1 MDLNVEYFDGGD
13 KEALDVILRGSS
25 QGMETSESVQ
35 KIFKAAKDLGRS
47 VAMFNSPFIDRGEK
61 HREDQSRDEEIET
74 LKSILDKCE
83 SGEYKKIRLIG
94 KSLGGIV
101 AAEYLT
107 GLSKK
112 DQEKYEL
119 VILGFIP
126 GATKVNNIV
135 SKIIIFQGEKDR
147 YGDAEAVRKEV
158 GAVTENIT
166 IYGISG
172 ADCSFNDPVTG
183 EAKYFDKVLELLFIN
198 QKLEK
203 ELPQKGRKRVVRIE
217 PVIQKFNYD
226 CGGAAVSNLL
236 LMLGK
241 GDVLKTE
248 LYQRLEV
255 DPVNGTRIKNIKKLL
270 DEEGVEYFEA
280 SGAGITELEA
290 VLAVGYVCLVCYQ
303 AWGTEDE
310 MDTLESGHYS
320 VVFDVDETNVWF
332 IDPSVLKE
340 DEVGEGIGVIFRSRE
355 DFDKRWRDKGV
366 EGEIYDHWMLAVKV
380 PY

>member
-1 MDLNVEYFDGGD
+1 MSLNFEYFDSGSREG
-13 KEALDVILRGSS
+13 LDVILHGSS
-25 QGMETSESVQ
+25 KGIETSESIQ
-35 KIFKAAKDLGRS
+35 KIFKTAKDLGRS
-47 VAMFNSPFIDRGEK
+47 VAMFNFPFIERNEK
-61 HREDQSRDEEIET
+61 RKEGVGFDEEIAT
-74 LKSILDKCE
+74 LKEVLKKCNA
-83 SGEYKKIRLIG
+83 SGYKKIRLIG

-101 AAEYLT
+101 AAEYLN
-107 GLSKK
+107 GLGER
-112 DQEKYEL
+112 DQEKYKL
-119 VILGFIP
+119 VILGYIP
-126 GATKVNNIV
+126 GATKVNGLV
-135 SKIIIFQGEKDR
+135 SKIIIFQGSEDR
-147 YGDAEAVRKEV
+147 YGDIESVRKEV

-166 IYGISG
+166 VYGING
-172 ADCSFNDPVTG
+172 ADHSFKDPATG
-183 EAKYFDKVLELLFIN
+183 EPRYFDKVLELLFMN

-203 ELPQKGRKRVVRIE
+203 EPPQKGRKRVVRIE

-241 GDVLKTE
+241 GEVLKTE

-255 DPVNGTRIKNIKKLL
+255 DPVNGTRINNIKKLL

-280 SGAGITELEA
+280 SGVGILDLEA
-290 VLAVGYVCLVCYQ
+290 VLSTGYVCLVCYQ
-303 AWGTEDE
+303 AWGTEEE

>member
-1 MDLNVEYFDGGD
+1 M
-13 KEALDVILRGSS
+13 
-25 QGMETSESVQ
+25 Q
-35 KIFKAAKDLGRS
+35 
-47 VAMFNSPFIDRGEK
+47 
-61 HREDQSRDEEIET
+61 
-74 LKSILDKCE
+74 
-83 SGEYKKIRLIG
+83 KIRLIG

-101 AAEYLT
+101 AAEYLC
-107 GLSKK
+107 GLNIK

-126 GATKVNNIV
+126 GETKVNNIV
-135 SKIIIFQGEKDR
+135 SKIIIFQGEKDK
-147 YGDAEAVRKEV
+147 YGDVEAVRKEV
-158 GAVTENIT
+158 GAVTEHIT

-172 ADCSFNDPVTG
+172 ADHSFKDPVTG
-183 EAKYFDKVLELLFIN
+183 QAKYFDKVLELLFMN

-203 ELPQKGRKRVVRIE
+203 EPPQKGRKRVVRIE

-236 LMLGK
+236 LMLGR
-241 GDVLKTE
+241 GEVLKTE

-280 SGAGITELEA
+280 SGAGISDLEA
-290 VLAVGYVCLVCYQ
+290 ALSVGYVCLVCYQ
-303 AWGTEDE
+303 AWGTEEE

-320 VVFDVDETNVWF
+320 VVFDVDEKSVWF

-340 DEVGEGIGVIFRSRE
+340 DEVGEGIGVIFRTRE